1 MVISGYLGQVLAKFS
16 IEPVEIIFSVHA
28 IHTTSTSASA
38 VKPKGCYTSDDVGIP
53 DEIRTARVTEAGA
66 AGVCIV
72 GKQEG
77 EVANKAAIDLVQFR
91 MSDHAHSLIVFLP
104 GR

>member
-53 DEIRTARVTEAGA
+53 DAYRCVDRQTA
-66 AGVCIV
+66 
-72 GKQEG
+72 
-77 EVANKAAIDLVQFR
+77 EVFSNRQVL
-91 MSDHAHSLIVFLP
+91 L
-104 GR
+104 